1 VPHDHGEWPQISDRL
16 GEIFCLTFIRNS
28 DDADAL
34 RRMGALSDTVGQ
46 RTLGDLTKEAQE
58 FDHGYPTVAAAARL
72 DGWTVMI
79 EPGGFEGSDTALLSA
94 VSEGSE
100 AMSVLHHAYA
110 SNRFGY
116 AAAGRLVTGF
126 DPSWPGRRWGTHP
139 DRLLSVMDEVGMTPD
154 DPDAGYVEGTLPAL
168 ELAGRITG
176 VGVPLRVLD
185 EPLLSA
191 WIEPWFSDAVPPPV
205 SNGDPLMHAV
215 TAAPAQVRP
224 AVIVAELRRLA
235 TLLRVAD
242 APGLADTLAA
252 AESGGAPVPAEGE
265 LGQQVRAWLADS
277 RRAGTSLNDHSA
289 RHRMNDT
296 ERNHAFLRGWWVQAL
311 RAVRWPDSPTAAA
324 VALRPLVSGPP
335 ALRDPH
341 AQEAILAMLG

>member
-1 VPHDHGEWPQISDRL
+1 MTLSSRVGRSAAWEDRLDTIAKLIAVATPQAPRTHIDTSGCKPATRVIIDRTERLAADQDARYRGDGGRSRFLPPGKDRPPVRLAGVPHDHGEWPQISDRL
-16 GEIFCLTFIRNS
+16 GEIFCLTFIRSS

-46 RTLGDLTKEAQE
+46 RTLGDLAEEAQE

-100 AMSVLHHAYA
+100 AVSVLRHAYA

-205 SNGDPLMHAV
+205 SNGDPLMPPPPPGR
-215 TAAPAQVRP
+215 TGAAGRCRCQA
-224 AVIVAELRRLA
+224 
-235 TLLRVAD
+235 
-242 APGLADTLAA
+242 
-252 AESGGAPVPAEGE
+252 GG
-265 LGQQVRAWLADS
+265 
-277 RRAGTSLNDHSA
+277 
-289 RHRMNDT
+289 
-296 ERNHAFLRGWWVQAL
+296 
-311 RAVRWPDSPTAAA
+311 SP
-324 VALRPLVSGPP
+324 
-335 ALRDPH
+335 
-341 AQEAILAMLG
+341 